1 MIILLLHRRTP
12 QVRLLAPR
20 DQPFPQPVQSNL
32 CPSFFSPVI
41 IDIAANVNIFLLLS
55 SLGVQFK
62 KGYQGA
68 VQCSHIHS
76 VTVFTYYVSQRSR
89 GLSWSPSNY
98 EELGW
103 KRYFLMSE
111 WDQNRTRASV
121 AIDINA
127 RLYSVAIMYP
137 LWLPH
142 SHNMTDFCAFLTYF
156 YHLSHTAVTVIIQTG
171 PSRVPNLPHI
181 QDCW

>member
-1 MIILLLHRRTP
+1 MVIGRPLKSS
-12 QVRLLAPR
+12 
-20 DQPFPQPVQSNL
+20 PQPPCNACRHTGNVDATCCEDAVSGVSRAE
-32 CPSFFSPVI
+32 P
-41 IDIAANVNIFLLLS
+41 DIFYNFRRP
-55 SLGVQFK
+55 
-62 KGYQGA
+62 
-68 VQCSHIHS
+68 
-76 VTVFTYYVSQRSR
+76 QRSR

-111 WDQNRTRASV
+111 WDQNGTRTSV
-121 AIDINA
+121 AIDINT
-127 RLYSVAIMYP
+127 RLPSVAIMYP

-142 SHNMTDFCAFLTYF
+142 SHNVADFCAFLTYF

-181 QDCW
+181 

>member
-1 MIILLLHRRTP
+1 MCFK
-12 QVRLLAPR
+12 RLFKAKSVYHSPWQGSLPCGEALPN
-20 DQPFPQPVQSNL
+20 PQPE
-32 CPSFFSPVI
+32 
-41 IDIAANVNIFLLLS
+41 
-55 SLGVQFK
+55 
-62 KGYQGA
+62 
-68 VQCSHIHS
+68 
-76 VTVFTYYVSQRSR
+76 RSR

-142 SHNMTDFCAFLTYF
+142 SHNVADFCAFLTYF

-171 PSRVPNLPHI
+171 SFRVLNLPHI
-181 QDCW
+181 

>member
-1 MIILLLHRRTP
+1 M
-12 QVRLLAPR
+12 
-20 DQPFPQPVQSNL
+20 
-32 CPSFFSPVI
+32 FFS
-41 IDIAANVNIFLLLS
+41 IFDLS
-55 SLGVQFK
+55 E
-62 KGYQGA
+62 
-68 VQCSHIHS
+68 
-76 VTVFTYYVSQRSR
+76 RSR

-111 WDQNRTRASV
+111 WDQTRTRTSV
-121 AIDINA
+121 AIDINT
-127 RLYSVAIMYP
+127 RLPSVAIMYP

-142 SHNMTDFCAFLTYF
+142 SHNVADFCAFLTYF

-181 QDCW
+181 

>member
-1 MIILLLHRRTP
+1 MTHEKRLCSWKELGTKGKTLRTGGQKKLVGKYMMVLEGWSIA
-12 QVRLLAPR
+12 QVAFQLFLK
-20 DQPFPQPVQSNL
+20 
-32 CPSFFSPVI
+32 FFSR
-41 IDIAANVNIFLLLS
+41 
-55 SLGVQFK
+55 
-62 KGYQGA
+62 
-68 VQCSHIHS
+68 
-76 VTVFTYYVSQRSR
+76 SQRSR

-181 QDCW
+181 

>member
-1 MIILLLHRRTP
+1 MRRPNGQWSSSPLP
-12 QVRLLAPR
+12 QHQAAQAHPAKELIEVSSNNCHQIYPTYTEN
-20 DQPFPQPVQSNL
+20 PQPILPENHCWS
-32 CPSFFSPVI
+32 
-41 IDIAANVNIFLLLS
+41 D
-55 SLGVQFK
+55 
-62 KGYQGA
+62 
-68 VQCSHIHS
+68 
-76 VTVFTYYVSQRSR
+76 QRSR

-181 QDCW
+181 

>member
-1 MIILLLHRRTP
+1 MYKHVISKGMVFPLSHCHTTFRSLRKSVTIMVMILIHSNNWPSGWGELLRHRSGHQRLAERQIWSKLSVETINLHR
-12 QVRLLAPR
+12 LI
-20 DQPFPQPVQSNL
+20 
-32 CPSFFSPVI
+32 SF
-41 IDIAANVNIFLLLS
+41 
-55 SLGVQFK
+55 
-62 KGYQGA
+62 
-68 VQCSHIHS
+68 
-76 VTVFTYYVSQRSR
+76 QRSR

-181 QDCW
+181 

>member
-1 MIILLLHRRTP
+1 M
-12 QVRLLAPR
+12 QVK
-20 DQPFPQPVQSNL
+20 VGTWHTEM
-32 CPSFFSPVI
+32 V
-41 IDIAANVNIFLLLS
+41 LLS
-55 SLGVQFK
+55 LVVWVK
-62 KGYQGA
+62 ED
-68 VQCSHIHS
+68 CLS
-76 VTVFTYYVSQRSR
+76 VCIVWNCCLQRSFCQTVWHLWQMTWVQRSR

-171 PSRVPNLPHI
+171 SFRVLNLPHI
-181 QDCW
+181 